1 MSGAL
6 CCCIKEVYMK
16 FVWRIL
22 ALGALLCLPFAAP
35 ASAQYMFMDTNGDAV
50 HTSADVMSPN
60 GTQTSADIYVITNQN
75 RDGST
80 AVCNDGL
87 GTNLTINSYV
97 VNLLANGGDV
107 TYSGFT
113 NAMSSFT
120 IVAQPLLSNS
130 TEFTVGYAS
139 GTPLDPGKYKLGTVT
154 LTANNGAAA
163 LSFTP
168 MTSLGP
174 NPNSFGTMCPGTDF
188 DNTYKLAVDWN
199 DADGLSSA
207 AGGNANPVLIAPST
221 INATEGA
228 EMTPVTV
235 TATDTDAADVLTIT
249 ASGVPNG
256 LTVNSTPGTS
266 PNSATLSGTPSYST
280 QGTHTITWYVS
291 DGVNPADSTT
301 STITIQNTDRA
312 PIVTAPATVSGNVGS
327 EISVVVAAVD
337 QDEDFIIVLS
347 ASALPEGATFTAGA
361 GNTGGTLTWTPTAGQ
376 EGGYDITFTATN
388 GQSGSAT
395 THIDVS
401 GATAG
406 SPPTLDAIANATVSE
421 GGTATINVH
430 AADADGDLISLTYT
444 LPSFA
449 TLNPPTTGSGNV
461 ATTITIAPGTGLAG
475 TYNGSVTATANGQ
488 SVTQTFGITVTGADV
503 DVAPVVTAPLNSN
516 GTEGAALTFTVT
528 AFDADGDAITSLTA
542 SPLPTGATFTANAAN
557 TMGTFSWTPTGTQ
570 SGSYDVTFTAAN
582 EMSGS
587 ATTHIIIAE
596 QGSTD
601 QPPVVH
607 APECW
612 TVRELNSMSFRVTAS
627 DPDGDAIASLTAST
641 LPTGATFTT
650 NAANTS
656 GTFRWIP
663 TITQSGD
670 YDITFTA
677 SNALNGSDVTQVRVR
692 DRDQTLTIAEVPNVT
707 VVEGTTVVIPVSA
720 IDTDLGDTIRLTACL
735 PGFATLNAPLSATGS
750 IASTITI
757 SPPVGA
763 AGTYNVWVRAR
774 SGSLACETEKFCIFV
789 TPAGTANLPPVIT
802 LSDDDV
808 VIDEGVLLTINAS
821 ATDTNG
827 DAVTLTASGLPTGAT
842 FTATGNSAVLV
853 WTPTLAQSGNYVV
866 TITADDGHGGTTTK
880 TIDISVSDVTAAAA
894 QALVFMTGVNP
905 VITPNEDLCLH
916 VEPVAGSFATG
927 DVNLSSLTLTF
938 NGVTVTSAS
947 SQVVA
952 DANSNDVGEIEACFT
967 SDQLATLFT
976 ALGAGETAV
985 TVAVGGTLASGG
997 TLEGTL
1003 DQHVVVGSRLA
1014 NKGHGRM
1021 NVLAKPNP
1029 LNPKTDLS
1037 FRITRAGPV
1046 KIALFDARGR
1056 LVRTVMS
1063 QTLTAGDHSVPWD
1076 GTNDRGG
1083 KVSSG
1088 SYFFRIQAPEGQQ
1101 VQRVTVLK

>member
-1 MSGAL
+1 
-6 CCCIKEVYMK
+6 MK

-60 GTQTSADIYVITNQN
+60 GTQTSADIYVITNLN

-97 VNLLANGGDV
+97 INLLANGGEV
-107 TYSGFT
+107 NYSGFT

-120 IVAQPLLSNS
+120 LVAQPLLSNS

-139 GTPLDPGKYKLGTVT
+139 GTPLAPGKYKLGTVT
-154 LTANNGAAA
+154 LTGNSGAAA
-163 LSFTP
+163 LNFAP
-168 MTSLGP
+168 MTLLGP
-174 NPNSFGTMCPGTDF
+174 NPNSFGTACPGTDF
-188 DNTYKLAVDWN
+188 DNTYKLAIDWN
-199 DADGLSSA
+199 DADGLASA
-207 AGGNANPVLIAPST
+207 EGGNANPVLLVPST
-221 INATEGA
+221 INVTEGA
-228 EMTPVTV
+228 EITPVTV
-235 TATDTDAADVLTIT
+235 TATDTDAADILTIT

-256 LTVNSTPGTS
+256 LTVNNTPGTS
-266 PNSATLSGTPSYST
+266 PNTATLSGIPSYST
-280 QGTHTITWYVS
+280 QGTHTITWYIS
-291 DGVNPADSTT
+291 DGVNPTNSTT
-301 STITIQNTDRA
+301 TTIMIQNTDRA

-327 EISVVVAAVD
+327 EISVVVQAVD

-347 ASALPEGATFTAGA
+347 GAPLPEGATFTAGA
-361 GNTGGTLTWTPTAGQ
+361 GNTGGTLTWTPTVGQ

-395 THIDVS
+395 THINVGS
-401 GATAG
+401 ATAG
-406 SPPTLDAIANATVSE
+406 NPPTLDAIANATVSE
-421 GGTATINVH
+421 GGTATLNVH

-449 TLNPPTTGSGNV
+449 TLNPPTSGSGNV

-475 TYNGSVTATANGQ
+475 NYNGSVTATANGQ
-488 SVTQTFGITVTGADV
+488 SVTQTFGITITAPGV
-503 DVAPVVTAPLNSN
+503 DTAPVVTAPLNSN

-528 AFDADGDAITSLTA
+528 AFDADGDAISSLTA

-601 QPPVVH
+601 HPPVVS

-612 TVRELNSMSFRVTAS
+612 TGRELNTLSFRVTVS
-627 DPDGDAIASLTAST
+627 DADGDAITSLTAST
-641 LPTGATFTT
+641 LPAGATFTT
-650 NAANTS
+650 NASNTV
-656 GTFRWIP
+656 GTFRCTP
-663 TITQSGD
+663 TITQSGE

-677 SNALNGSDVTQVRVR
+677 ANALTGSAVTQVRVR
-692 DRDQTLTIAEVPNVT
+692 DRDQTLTIAAIANVT
-707 VVEGTTVVIPVSA
+707 VVEGTTVVVPVSA

-774 SGSLACETEKFCIFV
+774 SGNLACETEKFCIFV
-789 TPAGTANLPPVIT
+789 TAAGTANVAPTIT
-802 LSDDDV
+802 VDDDV
-808 VIDEGVLLTINAS
+808 TVNEGVLLTLNATTS
-821 ATDTNG
+821 DANG
-827 DAVTLTASGLPTGAT
+827 DTVTLTATGLPTGAT
-842 FTATGNSAVLV
+842 FTATGNTGVIL
-853 WTPTLAQSGNYVV
+853 WTPTNLQSGSYTV
-866 TITADDGHGGTTTK
+866 TLTATDGHGGTTTT
-880 TIDISVSDVTAAAA
+880 TIDITVNDVTAAAA
-894 QALVFMTGVNP
+894 QALVFLTGVSP

-952 DANSNDVGEIEACFT
+952 DANSNDVGEIEVCFT

-976 ALGAGETAV
+976 ALGAGETMV

-997 TLEGTL
+997 TLEGAM

-1037 FRITRAGPV
+1037 FRISRSGPV

-1063 QTLTAGDHSVPWD
+1063 QTLTAGEHSVPWD

-1101 VQRVTVLK
+1101 VQRVTVVK

>member
-1 MSGAL
+1 
-6 CCCIKEVYMK
+6 MK
-16 FVWRIL
+16 FVWRVL

-60 GTQTSADIYVITNQN
+60 GTQTSADIYLITNMN
-75 RDGST
+75 RDGSA

-87 GTNLTINSYV
+87 GTSLTINSYV
-97 VNLLANGGDV
+97 INLLANGGDV
-107 TYSGFT
+107 NYSGFT

-154 LTANNGAAA
+154 LTGNNGAAA

-188 DNTYKLAVDWN
+188 DNTYKLAIDWN

-207 AGGNANPVLIAPST
+207 AGGNANPILIAPSAV
-221 INATEGA
+221 NVTEGA

-235 TATDTDAADVLTIT
+235 TATDSDATDVLTIT

-256 LTVNSTPGTS
+256 LTVTSTPGTS

-291 DGVNPADSTT
+291 DGVNPTDSTT
-301 STITIQNTDRA
+301 TTITIQNTDRE
-312 PIVTAPATVSGNVGS
+312 PVVTAPATVSGNVGS
-327 EISVVVAAVD
+327 EISVEVQAVD
-337 QDEDFIIVLS
+337 PDEDFIVVLS
-347 ASALPEGATFTAGA
+347 AAPLPDGATFTAGA

-376 EGGYDITFTATN
+376 EGGYDVVFTATN

-395 THIDVS
+395 THIDVGS
-401 GATAG
+401 ATAG
-406 SPPTLDAIANATVSE
+406 HAPTLDAIAGATVSE
-421 GGTATINVH
+421 GGTATLNVH

-449 TLNPPTTGSGNV
+449 TLNAPTSGSGDV
-461 ATTITIAPGTGLAG
+461 ATTITIAPGAGLAG

-488 SVTQTFGITVTGADV
+488 SVTQTFVITVGAPGV
-503 DVAPVVTAPLNSN
+503 DTAPVVTAPLNSN

-570 SGSYDVTFTAAN
+570 SGTYDVTFTATN
-582 EMSGS
+582 DMTGS
-587 ATTHIIIAE
+587 ATTHITIGE

-601 QPPVVH
+601 HPPVVC
-607 APECW
+607 APKCW
-612 TVRELNSMSFRVTAS
+612 SGRELSSLSFRVTAS
-627 DPDGDAIASLTAST
+627 DEDGDAITSLTAST

-650 NAANTS
+650 NAAHTS
-656 GTFRWIP
+656 GTFRWTP

-670 YDITFTA
+670 YNITFTA
-677 SNALNGSDVTQVRVR
+677 ANALTGSAVTQVRVR
-692 DRDQTLTIAEVPNVT
+692 DRDQTLTIAAIANVT
-707 VVEGTTVVIPVSA
+707 VAEGSTIVVPVSA
-720 IDTDLGDTIRLTACL
+720 ADTDLTDLIRLTACL

-774 SGSLACETEKFCIFV
+774 SGSIGCETEKFCIFV
-789 TPAGTANLPPVIT
+789 TPIGTVNVPPTIT
-802 LSDDDV
+802 VDNDDV
-808 VIDEGVLLTINAS
+808 VLNEGVALTINAS

-827 DAVTLTASGLPTGAT
+827 DAVTLTASGLPTGAV
-842 FTATGNSAVLV
+842 FTATGNTAVLT
-853 WTPTLAQSGNYVV
+853 WTPTLTQSGNYVV

-880 TIDISVSDVTAAAA
+880 TVDISVSDVTAGAA
-894 QALVFMTGVNP
+894 QALVFLPGVNP
-905 VITPNEDLCLH
+905 VLTPNEDACLH
-916 VEPVAGSFATG
+916 IEPVAGSFVTS

-938 NGVTVTSAS
+938 NGVTVTSGS
-947 SQVVA
+947 TQLVA

-967 SDQLATLFT
+967 ADQLTTLFT
-976 ALGAGETAV
+976 ALGAGETMV
-985 TVAVGGTLASGG
+985 TVTVGGNLTSGG
-997 TLEGTL
+997 TLEGTM

-1021 NVLAKPNP
+1021 NVMARPNP

-1037 FRITRAGPV
+1037 FRISRPGSV
-1046 KIALFDARGR
+1046 KVALFDARGR
-1056 LVRTVMS
+1056 LVRTIMA
-1063 QTLTAGDHSVPWD
+1063 QTLAAGDHSVPWD
-1076 GTNDRGG
+1076 GTDDRGG

-1088 SYFFRIQAPEGQQ
+1088 QYFFRIQAPEGQQ
-1101 VQRVTVLK
+1101 VQRVTVVK